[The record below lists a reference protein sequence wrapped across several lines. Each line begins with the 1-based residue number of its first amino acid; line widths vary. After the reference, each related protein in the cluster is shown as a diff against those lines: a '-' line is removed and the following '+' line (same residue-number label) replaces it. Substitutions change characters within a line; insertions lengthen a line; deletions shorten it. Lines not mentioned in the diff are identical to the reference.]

1 MDLFAIVPIFIG
13 LVFIIIVGSV
23 LAANGRDIVKK
34 DPLALASKR
43 RAA

>member
-1 MDLFAIVPIFIG
+1 MRVLAATGLTDLLASDEDIG
-13 LVFIIIVGSV
+13 V

-34 DPLALASKR
+34 DPLALASER